1 MASEKINKNFIL
13 LAIILF
19 AVFIAFFYLICFF
32 ARVPE
37 IKNETLVV
45 EENKADIIKSLTVP
59 VDPNV
64 EIKPMPE
71 EVIKSLTVPVDPNVE
86 VESISK
92 EVIKSLTVPK

>member
-19 AVFIAFFYLICFF
+19 AVFAMFFYLICFF

-45 EENKADIIKSLTVP
+45 EENKADI
-59 VDPNV
+59 
-64 EIKPMPE
+64 M
-71 EVIKSLTVPVDPNVE
+71 KSLTVPVDPNVE
-86 VESISK
+86 VESISEEIMESLTVPVDPNIEVESISE
-92 EVIKSLTVPK
+92 EVIKSLTAPK